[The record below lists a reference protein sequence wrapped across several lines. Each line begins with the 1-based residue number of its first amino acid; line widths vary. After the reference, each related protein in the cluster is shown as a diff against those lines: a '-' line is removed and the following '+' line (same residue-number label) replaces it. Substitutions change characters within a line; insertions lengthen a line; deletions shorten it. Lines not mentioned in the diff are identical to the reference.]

1 MIKKTF
7 EMVFGTASER
17 TLKKYRPMLEKIN
30 ALEPEI
36 KALADSDFPART
48 ETLKA
53 RVAELFAAIPIPFDD
68 EDRREQRKEAEIDA
82 FNAVLPEAFALCRE
96 AARRAIGLRHFDVQM
111 LGGMTL
117 HNGAISEMRTG
128 EGKTLVATAPAYLN
142 ALAGRGVHVVTV
154 NDYLAKRDSEWM
166 GPVYKFL
173 GLTVG
178 CIQHDIPNSER
189 QAAYRCDI
197 TYVTNNEIGFDYL
210 RDNMVVRKDDR
221 VLRPLYYAIIDE
233 VDSILVDEARTPLI
247 ISGAAEKSTER
258 YAIVNR
264 LIPHLKVRLIT
275 EEDEIQAKYD
285 GTDLQKGWDA
295 IVDEKNHTAVLT
307 EEGVQKCEALL
318 GLKNLYDDLEGEWVH
333 HITQALR
340 AHHLYKRD
348 VEYVIK
354 DGECII
360 VDEFTGRLMPGRR
373 WSDGLHQAV
382 EAKENLPPKEENQTL
397 ATITFQNFFKIYK
410 KRSGMTGTAMTEED
424 EFLEIYNMEVR
435 EIPTNR
441 TSARVDLPDQVYK
454 SEREKFNAIV
464 EQIKEL
470 WKKGRPVLVGTRSI
484 EKSEKLAAMLRGI
497 GIPHQ
502 VLNAKYHEMEAQI
515 IAQAGRKGA
524 VTIAT
529 NMAGRGTDILLGG
542 NPQDA
547 AEYEV
552 VKSLGGLHVLGTERH
567 ESRRIDNQLRG
578 RCARQG
584 DPGSTQFFLALDDE
598 LMRLFGSDRI
608 APLMEKLGMQEG
620 EVIESALVSYQIENA
635 QRRVE
640 THNFDIRKQ
649 LLDYDNVMNKQR
661 EVVYALRDR
670 VLFGASVTA
679 QILAMIKED
688 VETEVDAAAAGK
700 GDAREWDHATLSA
713 YLERTFGLEWT
724 PNDSELRG
732 LTTASLKER
741 LIAAALELYE
751 RRKEEFAGYDFK
763 EVEKMI
769 LLQMI
774 DKAWKGHLY
783 DLDHLK
789 KAIFLRAYGQKDPK
803 IEYQKES
810 FAMLDAMIERVREQT
825 VEYVFRVEAP
835 KAPPP
840 PPMLETP
847 PAGEP
852 MPDGMVDDP
861 GTGLPS
867 PPPHAPKPAAP
878 GRSILSGGA
887 PAGGNGVHDI
897 QKIGR
902 NDPCFCGSG
911 KKYKKCHGAGSP
923 A

>member
-17 TLKKYRPMLEKIN
+17 TLKRYKPLLDKIN
-30 ALEPEI
+30 ALDEET
-36 KALADSDFPART
+36 KALSDADFPLRT
-48 ETLKA
+48 EALRA
-53 RVAELFAAIPIPFDD
+53 RVAELFETIDIPFDD
-68 EDRREQRKEAEIDA
+68 EDQREKRKEAEIDA
-82 FNAVLPEAFALCRE
+82 LNVVLPEAFALCRE
-96 AARRAIGLRHFDVQM
+96 AAKRSIGLRHFDVQM
-111 LGGMTL
+111 LGGMVL
-117 HNGAISEMRTG
+117 HNGAIAEMRTG

-142 ALAGRGVHVVTV
+142 ALVGKGVHVVTV

-166 GPVYKFL
+166 GPVFKFL

-178 CIQHDIPNSER
+178 CVQHDISNLER

-197 TYVTNNEIGFDYL
+197 TYITNNEIGFDYL
-210 RDNMVVRKDDR
+210 RDNMVVRKEDR

-264 LIPHLKVRLIT
+264 LVPNLKVRLIT

-307 EEGVQKCEALL
+307 EDGIQKCEAML

-340 AHHLYKRD
+340 AHFLYKRD
-348 VEYVIK
+348 VEYVVK
-354 DGECII
+354 DGDCII

-382 EAKENLPPKEENQTL
+382 EAKENLAPKEENQTL

-441 TSARVDLPDQVYK
+441 NSARLDLPDQVYK
-454 SEREKFNAIV
+454 SEREKFGAIV
-464 EQIKEL
+464 EAIKEF
-470 WKKGRPVLVGTRSI
+470 WKAGRPVLVGTRSI
-484 EKSEKLAAMLRGI
+484 EKSEKIASMLRHA

-515 IAQAGRKGA
+515 IAQAGHKGA

-542 NPQDA
+542 NPQDH

-552 VKSLGGLHVLGTERH
+552 VKTLGGLHVLGTERH

-584 DPGSTQFFLALDDE
+584 DPGSTQFYLALDDE

-620 EVIESALVSYQIENA
+620 EVIESGLVSYQIENA

-640 THNFDIRKQ
+640 THHFDVRKQ

-661 EVVYALRDR
+661 EVVYKLRDD
-670 VLFGASVTA
+670 VLFGESVSA
-679 QILAMIKED
+679 QIKAMISED
-688 VETEVDAAAAGK
+688 VAAEVAAITERRD
-700 GDAREWDHATLSA
+700 DPQDWDIATFAA
-713 YLERTFGLEWT
+713 YLERTFSISWAPTTE
-724 PNDSELRG
+724 ELRS
-732 LTTASLKER
+732 LTSASLADRFTK
-741 LIAAALELYE
+741 AALELYA
-751 RRKEEFAGYDFK
+751 RRPEEFTGYDFR

-810 FAMLDAMIERVREQT
+810 FAMLDAMLMRVREQT
-825 VEYVFRVEAP
+825 VEYVFKVEAP

-840 PPMLETP
+840 PPIIETP
-847 PAGEP
+847 AAGGP
-852 MPDGMVDDP
+852 QGDAMIDDVSP
-861 GTGLPS
+861 IPS
-867 PPPHAPKPAAP
+867 PPPRSVTAGRGVLSRAGNDGPALP
-878 GRSILSGGA
+878 
-887 PAGGNGVHDI
+887 DI

-911 KKYKKCHGAGSP
+911 KKYKKCHGAGAP

>member
-7 EMVFGTASER
+7 EKVFGTASER
-17 TLKKYRPMLEKIN
+17 TLKRYRPMLERIN
-30 ALEPEI
+30 ALDETI
-36 KALADSDFPART
+36 KAMPDDAFPKRT
-48 ETLKA
+48 AEL
-53 RVAELFAAIPIPFDD
+53 RELVAERFAAIDIPTNDD
-68 EDRREQRKEAEIDA
+68 EFREKRKEAEIEA
-82 FNAVLPEAFALCRE
+82 LNEFLPEAFALCRE
-96 AARRAIGLRHFDVQM
+96 AGRRSIGLRHFDVQL
-111 LGGMTL
+111 LGGMVL
-117 HNGAISEMRTG
+117 HNGSIAEMRTG

-142 ALAGRGVHVVTV
+142 ALVGKGVHVVTV

-166 GPVYKFL
+166 GPVFKFL

-178 CIQHDIPNSER
+178 VVQHDVSNQER
-189 QAAYRCDI
+189 QEGYRCDI

-210 RDNMVVRKDDR
+210 RDNMVVRKEDR

-258 YAIVNR
+258 YSIVNR

-275 EEDEIQAKYD
+275 EEEEIQAKYNE
-285 GTDLQKGWDA
+285 TDLQKGWDA

-307 EEGVQKCEALL
+307 EEGINKAEALL
-318 GLKNLYDDLEGEWVH
+318 GIKNLYDDLEGEWVH

-340 AHHLYKRD
+340 AHYLYKRD
-348 VEYVIK
+348 VEYVVK

-382 EAKENLPPKEENQTL
+382 ETKENLPPKEENQTL
-397 ATITFQNFFKIYK
+397 ATITFQNFFKIYR

-441 TSARVDLPDQVYK
+441 IIARKDLPDQVYK

-464 EQIKEL
+464 EQIREL
-470 WKKGRPVLVGTRSI
+470 WKQGRPVLVGTRSI
-484 EKSEKLAAMLRGI
+484 EKSEKIAAMLRGQ

-515 IAQAGRKGA
+515 ISQAGRKGA

-552 VKSLGGLHVLGTERH
+552 VKTLGGLHVLGTERH

-620 EVIESALVSYQIENA
+620 EVIESSLVSYQIENA

-649 LLDYDNVMNKQR
+649 LLDYDNVMNKHR
-661 EVVYALRDR
+661 EVIYKLRDY
-670 VLFGASVTA
+670 VLFGTSVSA
-679 QILAMIKED
+679 QIRAMIAED
-688 VETEVDAAAAGK
+688 VAAEVDAAIGAKEDSA
-700 GDAREWDHATLSA
+700 DWDVATLGA
-713 YLERTFGLEWT
+713 YLERTFGLEWA
-724 PNDSELRG
+724 PSEGELRG
-732 LTTASLKER
+732 LTSETLKKE
-741 LIAAALELYE
+741 LTKAALEIYA
-751 RRKEEFAGYDFK
+751 RRPEEFSGYDFK

-774 DKAWKGHLY
+774 DKSWKGHLY

-789 KAIFLRAYGQKDPK
+789 KAIFLRSYGQLDPK

-810 FAMLDAMIERVREQT
+810 AKMLDAMIERVREAT

-840 PPMLETP
+840 PSIPETP

-852 MPDGMVDDP
+852 PPDGMQNDP
-861 GTGLPS
+861 GTGLPE
-867 PPPHAPKPAAP
+867 PPPPPKPIAP
-878 GRSILSGGA
+878 GRSVLSGA
-887 PAGGNGVHDI
+887 GNGRALPDI

-911 KKYKKCHGAGSP
+911 KKYKKCHGAGSV
-923 A
+923 